1 VRLTF
6 RSRAVAKA
14 QASIAEVIYLTIHIE
29 RINSVGITATERP
42 GRHSETS
49 CGGPQSI
56 STEAV
61 MIRPSALLFLFSLL
75 GGAGAF
81 AQGPCSIQSNKLACV
96 LPEEY
101 GSTGAF
107 GQVLSRV
114 GGHPFHFI
122 NDFTTTLQPLSADI
136 GRQANL
142 LPLASPSSGLVYD
155 PTLKTLVS
163 SADLGPILGER
174 AETVGRHRLFIG
186 FSYQFFNFDKLDG
199 INLNNFPAVLTHRDD
214 NTDAAPLS
222 CSINGTNN
230 LNGCAFVRDRID
242 TINSFNLKIN
252 QYTSYITFGLTNR
265 IDVSM
270 VIPIENVR
278 MAVSSQVTIVPGT
291 NGFIPVPAGSPNSI
305 VANQNLTGTN
315 GPPYFFHLFK
325 DCPNTSPPS
334 GLAGLA
340 PNCLSHNFPDPAFT
354 GSGSN
359 RANSATGIGD
369 VVARVKW
376 NVLEGE
382 RAGLAAGMDVRF
394 PTGDALNYIG
404 SGSYGFKPF
413 AVFSYRARVSPHV
426 LVGYEWNTD
435 SVTAGNLT
443 TGGKGSVPNDFVYTV
458 GFDARVAKWLT
469 GDFDIVGQRVFG
481 TETLA
486 VTPQQFLANC
496 GSCASNPSPATVT
509 ALNLT
514 DLPNSSYN
522 VTTASMGLKA
532 RPFGKVSRLV
542 LSLNVLVRLDDG
554 GLRSK
559 PVPLVGLGY
568 TF

>member
-1 VRLTF
+1 M
-6 RSRAVAKA
+6 
-14 QASIAEVIYLTIHIE
+14 
-29 RINSVGITATERP
+29 
-42 GRHSETS
+42 
-49 CGGPQSI
+49 
-56 STEAV
+56 
-61 MIRPSALLFLFSLL
+61 MIRPAALVILSSLCGCVSAFGQGSCS
-75 GGAGAF
+75 
-81 AQGPCSIQSNKLACV
+81 AQSSKLACV
-96 LPEEY
+96 IPQEY

-107 GQVLSRV
+107 GQVLDRV
-114 GGHPFHFI
+114 GGHSFHFV

-155 PTLKTLVS
+155 ITLKTLVS
-163 SADLGPILGER
+163 DADLGPILGER
-174 AETVGRHRLFIG
+174 AETVGRHRVFVG
-186 FSYQFFNFDKLDG
+186 FSYQFFDFDKLDG
-199 INLNNFPAVLTHRDD
+199 INLNNFPAVLTHKDD
-214 NTDAAPLS
+214 NTDASAPGVPVN
-222 CSINGTNN
+222 CSINSSKN
-230 LNGCAFVRDRID
+230 LNGCAFIRDRID
-242 TINSFNLKIN
+242 TINSVSLKIN
-252 QYTSYITFGLTNR
+252 QYTSYITFGLTSR
-265 IDVSM
+265 IDLSM

-278 MAVSSQVTIVPGT
+278 MAVSSQDTIVLGT
-291 NGFIPVPAGSPNSI
+291 NGVIPVTPGSPNAT

-334 GLAGLA
+334 GLTGLA
-340 PNCLSHNFPDPAFT
+340 PNCLNHNFPDPSFT

-359 RANSATGIGD
+359 RANSASGIGD

-376 NVLEGE
+376 NAWEGE
-382 RAGLAAGMDVRF
+382 RAGVAAGMDVRF

-413 AVFSYRARVSPHV
+413 VVFSYRARVSPHV

-435 SVTAGNLT
+435 SVIAGNLT
-443 TGGKGSVPNDFVYTV
+443 AGGKGSVPNDFVYTV
-458 GFDARVAKWLT
+458 GADARVTKWLT
-469 GDFDIVGQRVFG
+469 ADFDIVGQRVFG
-481 TETLA
+481 TEA
-486 VTPQQFLANC
+486 VSVTPQQFLANC

-509 ALNLT
+509 ALNLA
-514 DLPNSSYN
+514 DMPNSTYN
-522 VTTASMGLKA
+522 VTAASMGLKA
-532 RPFGKVSRLV
+532 RPFGKLSRLV